1 MKFKN
6 KLTGT
11 IYHISNKELVAQYEG
26 NELFEKVV
34 EAVPTT
40 EKPKKTSKKKED

>member
-1 MKFKN
+1 MKYKN

-11 IYHISNKELVAQYEG
+11 IYHISNKELEAQYEG

-40 EKPKKTSKKKED
+40 EKPKKSKKKED